1 MSTIVSP
8 DFSTVVS
15 DRERLEPG
23 HQQNQSY
30 WENLCGWLSQ
40 ELRGLSITIERREHG
55 ADWVVE
61 CPSFP
66 LERVTA
72 HQTPN
77 GVWEIS
83 IALRVNGI
91 RRVFEMAGVNAV
103 SLQRNAAGWPTR
115 VNLGN
120 EAEEVVLLISGE
132 LEPQKISS
140 SNSWGE

>member
-66 LERVTA
+66 WKE
-72 HQTPN
+72 
-77 GVWEIS
+77 
-83 IALRVNGI
+83 
-91 RRVFEMAGVNAV
+91 
-103 SLQRNAAGWPTR
+103 
-115 VNLGN
+115 
-120 EAEEVVLLISGE
+120 LLHIKPLTECGKS
-132 LEPQKISS
+132 PSHFA
-140 SNSWGE
+140 